1 MIEVFVCEDDVR
13 QREQLNEYIKNYIMI
28 RALDME
34 LTLSTHNPE
43 VLIDYVKKSNK
54 KGLYFL
60 DVNLEHE
67 MSGISLGAEIR
78 KYDPD
83 GAIVFITTHAE
94 LTYLT
99 FLYKVEA
106 LDYIIKNEFEDIKKR
121 VIECIDTV
129 IERTAIDSRS
139 KVERFQIKVGDKVI
153 NENIS
158 DILFFETSVVLHK
171 LTMHTKTRSVEF
183 YGRMKDIAEKHSL
196 FYRCHNSFIINV
208 KNIKEIDRKSR
219 KVTMKN
225 GASCYASI
233 RHMKG
238 LLDLCRE
245 YNIPIY
251 KHDKSPVMK

>member
-1 MIEVFVCEDDVR
+1 MIEIFVCEDDVN
-13 QREQLNEYIKNYIMI
+13 QREQLNEYINNYIMI
-28 RALDME
+28 EALDME
-34 LTLSTHNPE
+34 LALSTHNPD
-43 VLIDYVKKSNK
+43 VLIDYVKKSDK

-60 DVNLEHE
+60 DVNLEHD

-78 KYDPD
+78 KHDPD

-129 IERTAIDSRS
+129 VERTVIDSRS
-139 KVERFQIKVGDKVI
+139 KVEKFQVKAGDKLI
-153 NENIS
+153 NETIP
-158 DILFFETSVVLHK
+158 DILYFETSTVLHK

-183 YGRMKDIAEKHSL
+183 YGRMKDIADKHPL
-196 FYRCHNSFIINV
+196 FYRCHNSYIVNV
-208 KNIKEIDRKSR
+208 RNIKEIDRKSR
-219 KVTMKN
+219 KIIMKN
-225 GASCYASI
+225 GASCHASI

-238 LLDLCRE
+238 LLDISRA
-245 YNIPIY
+245 YSIPVY
-251 KHDKSPVMK
+251 KQSKSGIT